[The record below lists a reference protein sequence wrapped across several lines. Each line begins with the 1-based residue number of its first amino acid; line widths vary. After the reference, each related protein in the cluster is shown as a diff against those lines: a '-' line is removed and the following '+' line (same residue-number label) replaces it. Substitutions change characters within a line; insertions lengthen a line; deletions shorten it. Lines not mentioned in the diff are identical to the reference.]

1 MESKHVTLG
10 KIKSVA
16 DILNKNNINYIIGAS
31 SALLVHG
38 LDVLPN
44 DLDIVVDSN
53 DLSKTKT
60 ILEGYDYEIHT
71 LPIYADEVCG
81 IDVDG
86 IKVKV
91 NKLESEYKYYLKRKG
106 ESEKVDKRIKM
117 IEEKL
122 SVKNKNE

>member
-44 DLDIVVDSN
+44 DLDIIVDTN
-53 DLSKTKT
+53 DLNKTKT
-60 ILEGYDYEIHT
+60 MLEGYDYEVHT
-71 LPIYADEVCG
+71 FPINANEVCG